1 MNNTKKMSTNVLVLS
16 AVLTALVVI
25 LQFMGSFIHLGMFS
39 ISLVLI
45 PIVIGAATCGVK
57 IGAWLGLVFGVVV
70 LLSGDAGAFLAVNV
84 PGTVITVLLKGIAC
98 GFGAGL
104 VYKLLENKNRYLAVL
119 CAALVCPLL
128 NTGVFL
134 LGCLAFFM
142 ETISLWASQLG
153 YGADVA
159 KYMIFGL
166 VGGNFIFELVL
177 NLVLSPAIVR
187 LLNIKSKQN

>member
-25 LQFMGSFIHLGMFS
+25 LQFMGSFIHFGMFS

-70 LLSGDAGAFLAVNV
+70 LLNGDAGAFLAVNV